1 MANSYNSIY
10 FSNLSAISA
19 RVACGGLMALT
30 DATLT
35 GRVRNGFAI
44 IRPPG
49 HHAEHDQA
57 MYESWGRLPTKRKH
71 ATNSPNRIAR
81 AVCRRSGASAC
92 STTWQSPRAT
102 RSGSTASSA
111 S

>member
-1 MANSYNSIY
+1 MHATDAQDPVTLIEMANSYNSIY
-10 FSNLSAISA
+10 FSNSSAISA

-30 DATLT
+30 DATLS

-57 MYESWGRLPTKRKH
+57 MY
-71 ATNSPNRIAR
+71 
-81 AVCRRSGASAC
+81 AS
-92 STTWQSPRAT
+92 
-102 RSGSTASSA
+102 
-111 S
+111 